1 MGIWILIMAI
11 NGSAVSGTD
20 FAALTTQEF
29 TTQAACNKA
38 AKAFEEKFEE
48 KFDTFRVYTAKAIC
62 VPKEV

>member
-11 NGSAVSGTD
+11 NGSAVSDTD

-38 AKAFEEKFEE
+38 AKAFEEKFS
-48 KFDTFRVYTAKAIC
+48 TFRVHIAKAIC

>member
-1 MGIWILIMAI
+1 MAI
-11 NGSAVSGTD
+11 NGSAVSDTD

-38 AKAFEEKFEE
+38 AKAFEEKF
-48 KFDTFRVYTAKAIC
+48 DTFRVYTAKAIC

>member
-1 MGIWILIMAI
+1 MGVWILIMAI
-11 NGSAVSGTD
+11 NGSAVSDTD

-38 AKAFEEKFEE
+38 AKAFEGKFS
-48 KFDTFRVYTAKAIC
+48 TSLVYTAKAIC